1 MDVGKHTTRQFFTAA
16 EVRGL
21 KPEAKVYEASDAR
34 AQGLI
39 CRVQPSGS
47 RKWFYRYREP
57 RGDDGRQGNCIG
69 LKSAS
74 TRQ

>member
-1 MDVGKHTTRQFFTAA
+1 MLENTQRDSFSLPPKS
-16 EVRGL
+16 EWL

-39 CRVQPSGS
+39 CRVNRPVAVSGFIDIAS
-47 RKWFYRYREP
+47 RVVMTAVK
-57 RGDDGRQGNCIG
+57 GNCIG